1 VQFRV
6 EAIAHFCFPLFSN
19 LSRLNVVIVV
29 PPAGET
35 HHTHAAIR
43 VTRMMRT
50 FRSIKF
56 VLSVGVGSGAP
67 TVPNTGDL
75 ALDIRLGDV
84 VVGCSDGHNGK
95 VSSAKT
101 FHQS

>member
-1 VQFRV
+1 M
-6 EAIAHFCFPLFSN
+6 S
-19 LSRLNVVIVV
+19 
-29 PPAGET
+29 
-35 HHTHAAIR
+35 HAAIR

-84 VVGCSDGHNGK
+84 VVGCSDGHNGGVVRYERDPSNDDGLQIMLHSTKSLNWLDAK
-95 VSSAKT
+95 VKT
-101 FHQS
+101 L